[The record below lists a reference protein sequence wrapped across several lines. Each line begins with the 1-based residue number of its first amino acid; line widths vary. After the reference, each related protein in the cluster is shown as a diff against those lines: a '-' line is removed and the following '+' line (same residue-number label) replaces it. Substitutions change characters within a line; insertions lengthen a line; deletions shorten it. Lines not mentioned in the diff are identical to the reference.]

1 MLAGPEVARI
11 INQFEEDYN
20 YDGDPEEITQ
30 KCHHEEGPASRS
42 TFQRHVNGLTT
53 TIRNMG
59 NPFQDDFPEL
69 VQLDTRD
76 CVDNSI
82 AISLSS
88 FEELG
93 MKQYKEYKKSVILES
108 SKAIDET
115 IKKNNFP
122 LFKRRSIKK
131 ESKQAKQIS
140 SLQNN
145 VSLFAQLCVA
155 MQNCGCD
162 LRDFFAHEVHP
173 FPPSI
178 SEYGIL
184 RLPSAK
190 SDLLKCLP
198 MHADEASPPNLFD
211 CKILEGA
218 VIVHSLQP
226 TGAITF
232 EDYANDIFIPH
243 ILYHLQLSKRVD
255 IVWDSFISGSLKEC
269 TREKRGSGVRRKV
282 SSHVK
287 IPSNWMAFLRDSTNK
302 SELFQ
307 FLSYKISVF
316 DFPPNKIVCI
326 TSGRWY
332 RIIIKL
338 IITNLNNILLQ
349 HTGQAVI
356 TRGSTQ
362 CMSNCNHEE
371 ADTRIIVHLQDAIAN
386 GEAGTALIRTVD
398 TDVVVIL
405 IGKFFNLQRIN
416 QNVQVWVA
424 FGMG

>member
-1 MLAGPEVARI
+1 M
-11 INQFEEDYN
+11 
-20 YDGDPEEITQ
+20 
-30 KCHHEEGPASRS
+30 
-42 TFQRHVNGLTT
+42 
-53 TIRNMG
+53 
-59 NPFQDDFPEL
+59 
-69 VQLDTRD
+69 
-76 CVDNSI
+76 
-82 AISLSS
+82 
-88 FEELG
+88 
-93 MKQYKEYKKSVILES
+93 
-108 SKAIDET
+108 
-115 IKKNNFP
+115 
-122 LFKRRSIKK
+122 
-131 ESKQAKQIS
+131 S

-155 MQNCGCD
+155 MHNRGCD

-198 MHADEASPPNLFD
+198 MHADEANPPNDLFD
-211 CKILEGA
+211 CKILDGA

-232 EDYANDIFIPH
+232 EDYANNIFIPH

-255 IVWDSFISGSLKEC
+255 IVWDSYISGSLKEC
-269 TREKRGSGVRRKV
+269 TREKRGSGARRNV

-307 FLSYKISVF
+307 VLSYKISVF
-316 DFPPNKIVCI
+316 DFPPNKIV
-326 TSGRWY
+326 
-332 RIIIKL
+332 
-338 IITNLNNILLQ
+338 
-349 HTGQAVI
+349 
-356 TRGSTQ
+356 
-362 CMSNCNHEE
+362 CNHEE

-386 GEAGTALIRTVD
+386 GEPVTALIRTVD

-405 IGKFFNLQRIN
+405 IGKFFNLKRIN
-416 QNVQVWVA
+416 KTCKYGLLLGWVRVFSLPQYQWDMCGSRRAEVTCSTNVSRLLW
-424 FGMG
+424 M

>member
-1 MLAGPEVARI
+1 
-11 INQFEEDYN
+11 
-20 YDGDPEEITQ
+20 
-30 KCHHEEGPASRS
+30 
-42 TFQRHVNGLTT
+42 
-53 TIRNMG
+53 MG

-76 CVDNSI
+76 GVDNSI

-93 MKQYKEYKKSVILES
+93 TKQYEEYKKSVILES

-115 IKKNNFP
+115 IKKNNFS

-131 ESKQAKQIS
+131 ESKQAKQIP

-155 MQNCGCD
+155 MHNRGCD

-198 MHADEASPPNLFD
+198 MHADEANPPNDLFD
-211 CKILEGA
+211 CKILDGA

-232 EDYANDIFIPH
+232 EDYANNIFIPH

-255 IVWDSFISGSLKEC
+255 IVWDSYISGSLKEC
-269 TREKRGSGVRRKV
+269 TREKRGSGVRRNV

-307 FLSYKISVF
+307 VLSYKISVF
-316 DFPPNKIVCI
+316 DFSPNKIV
-326 TSGRWY
+326 
-332 RIIIKL
+332 
-338 IITNLNNILLQ
+338 
-349 HTGQAVI
+349 
-356 TRGSTQ
+356 
-362 CMSNCNHEE
+362 CNHEE

-386 GEAGTALIRTVD
+386 GEPVTALIRTVD

-405 IGKFFNLQRIN
+405 IGKFFNLKRIN
-416 QNVQVWVA
+416 KTCKYGLLLGWVRV
-424 FGMG
+424 FVTSVSMGYVRLSESRSHVLYQCFTPFVDVTPHQLSMGRGSSLLGRPGHFVAMLSQHL